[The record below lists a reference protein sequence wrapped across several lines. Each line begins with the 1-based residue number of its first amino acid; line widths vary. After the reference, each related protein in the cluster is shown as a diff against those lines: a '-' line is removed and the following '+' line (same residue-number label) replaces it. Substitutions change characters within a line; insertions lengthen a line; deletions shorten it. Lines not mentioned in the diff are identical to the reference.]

1 MQREY
6 MKKNEQTINF
16 KNLNQIIM
24 EQQTNKNQRTWN
36 KPQQGLFERPF
47 SFKGRI
53 NRTEMW
59 ISWVITA
66 LAATFS
72 EFLINSDT
80 LGIAG
85 LIIYFLVW
93 IVLCWFGF
101 AQNAK
106 RCHDLGHNG
115 WWQLIP
121 FYGIWMGFV
130 KGQETT
136 NQYGE
141 PLL

>member
-1 MQREY
+1 
-6 MKKNEQTINF
+6 
-16 KNLNQIIM
+16 M
-24 EQQTNKNQRTWN
+24 EQQTNKNPRTWN

-93 IVLCWFGF
+93 INSILWHLDGVC
-101 AQNAK
+101 K
-106 RCHDLGHNG
+106 RSGNNES
-115 WWQLIP
+115 IR
-121 FYGIWMGFV
+121 
-130 KGQETT
+130 
-136 NQYGE
+136 
-141 PLL
+141 